1 MPTLIE
7 SMLVVVVE
15 LRPGVR
21 AAASWSGRGRYVT
34 LHVQAGSG
42 DGIPVESW
50 YVWDDAAGRPVIEVT
65 MPALESFVMERLAEA
80 SDDELLAD
88 LAEDVAAWDGW
99 DEIVSVS
106 AN

>member
-80 SDDELLAD
+80 GDELLAD